1 VRHERQALQQPVTT
15 GVASDMRPTSGRAF
29 TVVRSSTW
37 SAYSCYNLSS
47 LDRKDMAV
55 QRWQLQEAKQQFS
68 QVVELARTNG
78 PQLVT
83 RNGKEAVVVLDAD
96 EYRRL
101 TSHGGDFKKFLFEG
115 PRFELE
121 IERSKELPREIDF

>member
-1 VRHERQALQQPVTT
+1 
-15 GVASDMRPTSGRAF
+15 M
-29 TVVRSSTW
+29 
-37 SAYSCYNLSS
+37 
-47 LDRKDMAV
+47 

-68 QVVELARTNG
+68 RLVERARTNG

-83 RNGKEAVVVLDAD
+83 RNGKEVAVVLDVD

-115 PRFELE
+115 PPFFDDLE
-121 IERSKELPREIDF
+121 IVRSNELPREIEF